1 MAEDRISKRIKELQS
16 DTKFTFKLTED
27 IIASVYRIAL
37 DDVAKRLI
45 QINSKDPDAAYK
57 SKDTIVGSSKEMNK
71 RFGAKRSYEDYD
83 KEQTIIFKAKQEAY
97 ADILNYINNKN
108 NLMDVYV
115 YVKEM
120 AKKTKYDEVRI
131 V

>member
-1 MAEDRISKRIKELQS
+1 MKEDKISKRIKELQN

-27 IIASVYRIAL
+27 IIDSVYRIAL

-45 QINSKDPDAAYK
+45 QINGKESDNK
-57 SKDTIVGSSKEMNK
+57 SKDIVVGSSKEMNE
-71 RFGAKRSYEDYD
+71 RFGSKRSYDDYD
-83 KEQTIIFKAKQEAY
+83 KEQTIIFKAKREAY
-97 ADILNYINNKN
+97 NDILKYIENKHD
-108 NLMDVYV
+108 LIAIYT

-120 AKKTKYDEVRI
+120 AKKTKYDEIKI

>member
-1 MAEDRISKRIKELQS
+1 MKEDKITKRIKELQK

-27 IIASVYRIAL
+27 IIDSIYRIAL

-45 QINSKDPDAAYK
+45 QINGKDPYESRK
-57 SKDTIVGSSKEMNK
+57 SKDTIIGSSREMNE
-71 RFGAKRSYEDYD
+71 RFGSKRSYEDYD

-97 ADILNYINNKN
+97 TDILNYINNKN
-108 NLMDVYV
+108 NLMDVYI

-120 AKKTKYDEVRI
+120 AKKTKYDEVKI